1 MENFLILEKLHF
13 DVMNF
18 QLQQMYSCEVSGV
31 FLSQERVKAAI
42 TVAI

>member
-18 QLQQMYSCEVSGV
+18 QLQQTYSCEVSWV
-31 FLSQERVKAAI
+31 FVSQERVKAAI